1 MLHGCAAEIIPI
13 EPDADN
19 AAAGIASDIH
29 TYYIRYNVMLGAVSI
44 PYFLLVV
51 RPTDAPPDKKK
62 DKEHEVHLRT
72 YHCRFR

>member
-1 MLHGCAAEIIPI
+1 MLHDCVAEIIPI

-29 TYYIRYNVMLGAVSI
+29 TYYIRYDVMLGAVSI

-51 RPTDAPPDKKK
+51 IPTDAPLDKK
-62 DKEHEVHLRT
+62 RQ
-72 YHCRFR
+72 RA

>member
-1 MLHGCAAEIIPI
+1 MLHDCVAEIIPI

-29 TYYIRYNVMLGAVSI
+29 TYYIRYDVMLGAVSI
-44 PYFLLVV
+44 PYFLLVI
-51 RPTDAPPDKKK
+51 RPTDAPPDKK

>member
-29 TYYIRYNVMLGAVSI
+29 TYNIRYDVMLGAVSI

-51 RPTDAPPDKKK
+51 RPTDAPPDKK
-62 DKEHEVHLRT
+62 RQ
-72 YHCRFR
+72 RA

>member
-1 MLHGCAAEIIPI
+1 MLHDCVAEIIPI

-29 TYYIRYNVMLGAVSI
+29 TYYIRYNMMLGAVSI

-51 RPTDAPPDKKK
+51 RQRMRLQTKK

>member
-1 MLHGCAAEIIPI
+1 MLHDCVAEIIPI

-29 TYYIRYNVMLGAVSI
+29 TYYIMCDMMLGAVSI

-51 RPTDAPPDKKK
+51 RPTDAPPDKKR
-62 DKEHEVHLRT
+62 ERA
-72 YHCRFR
+72 